1 MTRAAALP
9 AAAAASEPRRLWP
22 WSLFAGVLAAAG
34 LPIYMH
40 APKVYADDFGVSLA
54 ALGAVLFALRLID
67 VVQDPALGWL
77 AARLAG
83 RRRSAVAV
91 AAAVLAGAMAGLF
104 ALPPPVAPLL
114 WFALMMT
121 LLFSA
126 YSYLTIA
133 FYAEGVGRAEAMGAG
148 GHVRLAAW
156 REVGALAGLCLAA
169 AAPALLAGTGA
180 PYAAFALVFSA
191 LALAAVLAMRGEWQG
206 SAGRPAGDAAA
217 AFRAV
222 LGDATARRLLGLAL
236 LNALPLAVTSTLFLF
251 FVESR
256 LRLPGWEGPLLILFF
271 VAAAASVPLWG
282 RLGRRMGAKRA
293 LMLGMVLAIA
303 SFVGAALLGPG
314 DLVPFALICLA
325 SGAALGADF
334 TLLPA
339 LFAGRMAR
347 IAPGGAEGFGLWTFA
362 AKLALALAA
371 ATVLP
376 ALGAAGFAP
385 GAAGNPPGALA
396 ALSILYALIPCALKL
411 VALALLAA
419 IPLPEG

>member
-9 AAAAASEPRRLWP
+9 AMAAEPARLLP
-22 WSLFAGVLAAAG
+22 WSLFAATLAAAG
-34 LPIYMH
+34 LPIYIH

-77 AARLAG
+77 AARLARQ
-83 RRRSAVAV
+83 RRAAVT
-91 AAAVLAGAMAGLF
+91 AAAALLAGAMAGLF
-104 ALPPPVAPLL
+104 AVVPPVAPLL

-121 LLFSA
+121 LVFSA
-126 YSYLTIA
+126 YSFLTIA
-133 FYAEGVGRAEAMGAG
+133 FYAEGVARAEALGTG

-156 REVGALAGLCLAA
+156 REGGALAGVCLAA

-180 PYAAFALVFSA
+180 PFAAFAAVFA
-191 LALAAVLAMRGEWQG
+191 GLTLTAVIAMRGEWR
-206 SAGRPAGDAAA
+206 GRGGAPAGDAGA

-222 LGDATARRLLGLAL
+222 LGDPLARRLLILAL
-236 LNALPLAVTSTLFLF
+236 VNALPLAVTSTLFLF

-256 LRLPGWEGPLLILFF
+256 LALPGWEGALLLLFF
-271 VAAAASVPLWG
+271 VAAAASVPGWG
-282 RLGRRMGAKRA
+282 RLAQRLGAKPA
-293 LMLGMVLAIA
+293 LMLGMALSIA
-303 SFVGAALLGPG
+303 AFVSAALLGPG
-314 DLVPFALICLA
+314 DLLPFALICLL

-339 LFAGRMAR
+339 LFARRMAT

-362 AKLALALAA
+362 AKFALALAA
-371 ATVLP
+371 AVLLP
-376 ALGAAGFAP
+376 LLEAAGFVSGAP
-385 GAAGNPPGALA
+385 DNPDSALA
-396 ALSILYALIPCALKL
+396 ALSVLYALVPCALKL

-419 IPLPEG
+419 TPLKEG